1 MSDPKDEDAAA
12 KRARNGRNIAFFVG
26 LLAFVILIFIV
37 TITRIGGNA
46 ASQGF

>member
-12 KRARNGRNIAFFVG
+12 KKARNGRNIAFLVG

-37 TITRIGGNA
+37 TLTRIGGNA
-46 ASQGF
+46 ASTGF